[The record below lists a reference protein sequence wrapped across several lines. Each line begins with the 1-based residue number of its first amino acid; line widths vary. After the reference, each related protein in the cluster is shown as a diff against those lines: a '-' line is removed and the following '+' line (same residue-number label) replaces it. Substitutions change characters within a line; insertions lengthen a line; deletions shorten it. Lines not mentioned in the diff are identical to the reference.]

1 MHVSRYVRGL
11 AAATALLVG
20 ASGAAVAGP
29 VFLTGHDPDF
39 HAPTSVGAQNL
50 LTAGLDFVTGNTT
63 FSNTEKFLWVESRI
77 SPPSGHRVGE
87 NALGAIG
94 LTLGTHYDRANAAEL
109 AAVDFSN
116 YTAIAV
122 ASSFGAL
129 LGRAELDALIARKA
143 DIETHINAGGGL
155 MALAE
160 CDGTFGSCGDNL
172 LGANADLFGFVPLSG
187 IVPEAVTQSFTVT
200 ADGAAAPFNLT
211 VADVSD
217 PTHNA
222 FDPAQVPAALKILDF
237 DSNNNAVTLAGNV
250 RIQGGGF
257 VGDVPEP
264 ATLGLLG
271 AGIIGLGVL
280 RRRRRN
286 RTV

>member
-1 MHVSRYVRGL
+1 MRFVPYLRRL
-11 AAATALLVG
+11 AAAAALVLG

-39 HAPTSVGAQNL
+39 HAQSGTGAKNL

-63 FSNTEKFLWVESRI
+63 GSATEKFLWVESRI
-77 SPPSGHRVGE
+77 SPPSGHLVGE
-87 NALGAIG
+87 DALGDIG

-109 AAVDFSN
+109 PAVDFSD

-122 ASSFGAL
+122 ASSFGGL
-129 LGRAELDALIARKA
+129 LTRAELDALIARKS
-143 DIETHINAGGGL
+143 DIESFINAGGGL

-172 LGANADLFGFVPLSG
+172 LGTNPDLFGFVPLSG
-187 IVPEAVTQSFTVT
+187 IVPQAVTQSFTVT
-200 ADGAAAPFNLT
+200 AAGAAAPFNLT
-211 VADVSD
+211 VGDVSD

-222 FDPAQVPAALKILDF
+222 FDPAQVPAALSILDL

-257 VGDVPEP
+257 TGDVPEP

-271 AGIIGLGVL
+271 AGIIGLGIL
-280 RRRRRN
+280 RRRRN
-286 RTV
+286 RPA